1 MSAARAA
8 ALETEFGRL
17 LLERERGILN
27 LMVTHF
33 RSGKATHE
41 SLLAC
46 IAQIAELRRIRDEMG
61 REARMAIEE
70 MEAEIDGD

>member
-1 MSAARAA
+1 
-8 ALETEFGRL
+8 
-17 LLERERGILN
+17 
-27 LMVTHF
+27 MVTHF

-70 MEAEIDGD
+70 METEIDGD